1 MTKKPAARK
10 KATKAKP
17 TAKRRVSA
25 SRPRRP
31 SRGNVVTVSG
41 GVGIGGDVRA
51 KSISIQQHTEDSHDR
66 LIHITSPAEF
76 MIELQKVREQIAALR
91 QQPGISPTEAR
102 RLAAVEGDIDDVAQE
117 TRRPAPLGERINT
130 TLMQAKATMEALA
143 GSVAAAA
150 ALGAT
155 LAGLGQ
161 IALKLFGG

>member
-10 KATKAKP
+10 KTTKAKP
-17 TAKRRVSA
+17 TTKRRTTT
-25 SRPRRP
+25 SRPRRTK
-31 SRGNVVTVSG
+31 RGNVVTVSG

-51 KSISIQQHTEDSHDR
+51 QTVTLQQHSRDSHDR
-66 LIHITSPAEF
+66 VIHITSPAEF
-76 MIELQKVREQIAALR
+76 MVELQKVREQIAALR
-91 QQPGISPTEAR
+91 QQPGISPVEAR
-102 RLAAVEGDIDDVAQE
+102 RLAAVEGDIDDVAEE

-130 TLMQAKATMEALA
+130 TLTQAKATMEALA
-143 GSVAAAA
+143 GSVTAAA